1 MSSRVLRKL
10 QGDNELNEELSDVE
24 PESDLPVSGGARR
37 KQLNINRY
45 DLLNQQ
51 SFSESEVKED
61 DNETEVTN
69 AHEGDEA
76 HESVKRRKK
85 KKKKKSGKHS
95 NIQRSSEDNAEVDEV
110 ERSVREV
117 NRLLGEQCV
126 PVAASLRPEKAPPI
140 KKGVLNIH
148 HKYLNPNNELK
159 RIFGSKIIQSE
170 HKRKLRGSRGHVR
183 TTWLVASKDNWPQAA
198 KLGLSMSLQETK
210 PGGIHYFAYEHSQTY
225 RQIQTKF
232 LEAVESLNP
241 DNIVAIINEHPF
253 HVDALIQL
261 SELCKLSEDLAMAA
275 ELVERSLYS
284 LECSFHPLFNVAQ
297 GNCRLDYRRQEN
309 RVLFITLFKHL
320 LFVAGRAC
328 YRTALELCKLL
339 LSLDPDEDPLA
350 VKLVIDFYALRS
362 KEYVW
367 LIDFFVEWEMTKN
380 LSQLPNFAYST
391 AIAYFHISEEDT
403 QKADSLLQEAL
414 LMFPAVLVAL
424 LDKCSVQVDN
434 RVSKHYYFGQ
444 TAVVKQSP
452 ALNQLVLLYVNRSY
466 HVWKESDL
474 LPWLQRNVH
483 KVLDMIDE
491 DPTIVKD
498 YEFKRSRRYQGPL
511 PRTICRHI
519 LLSDVKGVAP
529 VMEDFSGPVLSFD
542 PLPPL
547 DSINIYEK
555 PKRPRVVNSNSSA
568 VGIFFRSLLPSF
580 SADIPEQLLQPEENG
595 ARALPFNGG
604 EEGTDLRQS
613 VASLVGAM
621 RDLLNNI
628 RLPDVPNEAD
638 VDENDDSDDDDEQNN
653 YLT

>member
-10 QGDNELNEELSDVE
+10 QGDNDLNEELSDID

-51 SFSESEVKED
+51 SLSESEVKED

-69 AHEGDEA
+69 AHDGDDN
-76 HESVKRRKK
+76 HESFKRRKK

-95 NIQRSSEDNAEVDEV
+95 NIQRSSEDNADVDEV

-117 NRLLGEQCV
+117 NRLLGENYI
-126 PVAASLRPEKAPPI
+126 PVVSSLRPEKTVQV
-140 KKGVLNIH
+140 KKSILNIQ

-170 HKRKLRGSRGHVR
+170 HKRKIRGARGHVR
-183 TTWLVASKDNWPQAA
+183 TTWLVSSKENWPQAA

-210 PGGIHYFAYEHSQTY
+210 PGGIHYFTYEHSQNY
-225 RQIQTKF
+225 RQMQMKF

-241 DNIVAIINEHPF
+241 DNIVAIINEHRF

-261 SELCKLSEDLAMAA
+261 SDLCKLSEDLAMAA
-275 ELVERSLYS
+275 ELVERSLYV
-284 LECSFHPLFNVAQ
+284 LECAFHPLFNVAQ

-309 RVLFITLFKHL
+309 RILFITLYKHL

-339 LSLDPDEDPLA
+339 LSLDPEDDPLA
-350 VKLVIDFYALRS
+350 VKLVIDFYALRA

-367 LIDFFVEWEMTKN
+367 LIDFFLEWETTKN
-380 LSQLPNFAYST
+380 LSQLPNFAYSI
-391 AIAYFHISEEDT
+391 AIAYFYISDGDT
-403 QKADSLLQEAL
+403 TKADSLLQEAL
-414 LMFPAVLVAL
+414 LMFPGVLVQL
-424 LDKCSVQVDN
+424 LDKCSIQVDN
-434 RVSKHYYFGQ
+434 KVSNHSYFGV
-444 TAVVKQSP
+444 TAQLKQSP
-452 ALNQLVLLYVNRSY
+452 ALTQLILLYVNRSY
-466 HVWKESDL
+466 HVWKENDL
-474 LPWLQRNVH
+474 LPWLQKNVY
-483 KVLDMIDE
+483 KVIEMIDN
-491 DPTIVKD
+491 DANVVKEYD
-498 YEFKRSRRYQGPL
+498 LKRSKRYQGPL

-519 LLSDVKGVAP
+519 ILSDVKGVSP
-529 VMEDFSGPVLSFD
+529 VMDDFSGPVLSFD

-555 PKRPRVVNSNSSA
+555 PKKPRIANSNSSA

-580 SADIPEQLLQPEENG
+580 NADIPEQLLQQEENG
-595 ARALPFNGG
+595 ARALPLNGG
-604 EEGTDLRQS
+604 EDGNEFRQS

>member
-10 QGDNELNEELSDVE
+10 QGDNDLNEELSDLD

-51 SFSESEVKED
+51 SLSESEVKED

-69 AHEGDEA
+69 AHDGEDN
-76 HESVKRRKK
+76 HESFKRRKK

-95 NIQRSSEDNAEVDEV
+95 NVQRSSEDNADVDEV

-117 NRLLGEQCV
+117 NRLLGENYI
-126 PVAASLRPEKAPPI
+126 PVVSSLRPEKTVQV
-140 KKGVLNIH
+140 KKSILNVQ

-170 HKRKLRGSRGHVR
+170 HKRKIRGARGHVR
-183 TTWLVASKDNWPQAA
+183 TTWLVSSKDSWPQAA

-210 PGGIHYFAYEHSQTY
+210 SNGVHYFSYEHSQNY
-225 RQIQTKF
+225 RQIQMKF
-232 LEAVESLNP
+232 YEAVESLNP
-241 DNIVAIINEHPF
+241 DNIVAIINEHRF
-253 HVDALIQL
+253 HMDALIQL
-261 SELCKLSEDLAMAA
+261 SDLCKLSEDLAMAA
-275 ELVERSLYS
+275 ELVERSLYA
-284 LECSFHPLFNVAQ
+284 LECAFHPLFNLAQ

-309 RVLFITLFKHL
+309 RILFITLYKHL

-328 YRTALELCKLL
+328 YRTSLELCKLL
-339 LSLDPDEDPLA
+339 LSLDPDDDPLA
-350 VKLVIDFYALRS
+350 IKLVIDFYALRA

-367 LIDFFVEWEMTKN
+367 LVDFFLEWEPTKN
-380 LSQLPNFAYST
+380 LSQLPNFAYSI
-391 AIAYFHISEEDT
+391 AIAYFYLAEDDT
-403 QKADSLLQEAL
+403 SKADSLLQEAL
-414 LMFPAVLVAL
+414 LMFPGVLVQL
-424 LDKCSVQVDN
+424 LHKCSVPIDKKVMN
-434 RVSKHYYFGQ
+434 HRYFGVSAQ
-444 TAVVKQSP
+444 FGQSM
-452 ALNQLVLLYVNRSY
+452 ALVQLVLLYVNRSY
-466 HVWKESDL
+466 HVWKDNDL
-474 LPWLQRNVH
+474 LPWLQRNVY
-483 KVLDMIDE
+483 KVIEIVDA
-491 DPTIVKD
+491 DPNLAKE
-498 YEFKRSRRYQGPL
+498 YQLKRSKRYQGSL
-511 PRTICRHI
+511 PRAICRHI
-519 LLSDVKGVAP
+519 VLSDVKGVSP
-529 VMEDFSGPVLSFD
+529 VIDDTSSPVLSFD

-555 PKRPRVVNSNSSA
+555 PKKPRIANTNSSA
-568 VGIFFRSLLPSF
+568 VGIFFRSLLPTF
-580 SADIPEQLLQPEENG
+580 NIDVNDQLFEPGENV
-595 ARALPFNGG
+595 ARALPVNGG
-604 EEGTDLRQS
+604 EDGNELRQS